1 MKIKANV
8 VVLSVNY
15 KNGKNYILSESDNDI
30 SIPCV
35 FVDNNNKVTLENDIK
50 KLIMEY
56 LPKINE
62 LELIQQ
68 IITHHSPLLDT
79 SEDEINMVFAYL
91 ITFTPSLENAFWIEL
106 DWRKPHRLHEVLFQV
121 AQRLK

>member
-15 KNGKNYILSESDNDI
+15 KNGKNYVLSESDNDI
-30 SIPCV
+30 AIPNM
-35 FVDNNNKVTLENDIK
+35 FVDNNNKLTLENDIK
-50 KLIMEY
+50 KLVLEY
-56 LPKINE
+56 LPKANE

-68 IITHHSPLLDT
+68 IITHHSPLLDMG
-79 SEDEINMVFAYL
+79 EDEVNMVFAYL
-91 ITFTPSLENAFWIEL
+91 VTFTPALENVFWIEL
-106 DWRKPHRLHEVLFQV
+106 DWRKPHKLHEVLFQV